1 MPSPS
6 TSPLAPGDRVG
17 PYEIRGF
24 LGQGGMGRVYQG
36 FDPRLERTVA
46 LKVIV
51 VPEHASEAD
60 SQRVAGEFAARL
72 LREARAVASLSHPNV
87 VGIYDVGEDAGR
99 LYLAMEYVVG
109 ATLRTLMTSDR
120 ELPLSERVRWLVGI
134 ARALDAAHHVG
145 LVHRD
150 VKPENVMIRE
160 DGTVKVLDFG
170 IARRTVPTNGGD
182 QRAIDTVTGA
192 GAIAG
197 TPVYMAPE
205 QIRGSEVD
213 ARCDQFGWAV
223 TAYELVTGRRPWPD
237 NGDVLALVA
246 KILTEPPMPL
256 RSGDERSGD
265 ENVPSVLEDTILR
278 ALAKDP
284 GARFPTMN
292 HVADA
297 LEPLAT
303 REAGRATDAH
313 ERVRIVPPTSEDV
326 AAYAATTRVPTNLP
340 IPPADAGND
349 KKRRR
354 RWLFPTV
361 ALLLAGTLGTG
372 LAAGFF
378 AGKGRDTGTVA
389 PARKLAQPRPLSIVP
404 EADKSF
410 KDAMRLWHD
419 GAAAKARAALDR
431 AVQLDPTFAAAQLEL
446 AIQTQEEDPAAAQ
459 AAFQS
464 AFENRAML
472 LPRDA
477 ALLEASEPYVRAKP
491 DLDEWETRM
500 TSMVF
505 QYPRDPELQLLLGR
519 ARERRGDDANA
530 KLAYEAA
537 TKIDA
542 NFVPATVAL
551 VGVQRHLDHAED
563 ALATADRCIQTSPV
577 ASMCVAAR
585 YGALEDLGRCHDAR
599 EDAANWRT
607 LEPTSPKALVAL
619 GFALYADGAPRPSVE
634 EVLAQSWPLLD
645 APDRALAEIRDR
657 LWLAL
662 DAGELDRA
670 LELARTYEEKL
681 PTTADQL
688 AHAFAARTMV
698 RIFLE
703 QDDAEDATKTARSFL
718 DRRDA
723 WPVYPFAI
731 DPSIEFHAM
740 LYRAEQ
746 ITPDELA
753 TLRQRWLERE
763 KARLPTSVRPESKE
777 TWNTWASV
785 WGAFVETRDE
795 AVAALSHVP
804 SAHVPSAALPA
815 GSRRTTELDFVLGR
829 TYALANRPAEALPL
843 LLRVTQSCSALDDV
857 LLVQRARWFAGNA
870 YEASGDTNKARD
882 MYRKIVAAWPGAP
895 GSRTVKSANERLE
908 ALSHP

>member
-6 TSPLAPGDRVG
+6 SSPLAPGDLVG

-24 LGQGGMGRVYQG
+24 LGQGGMGQVYQG

-87 VGIYDVGEDAGR
+87 VGIYDVGEDGGR

-120 ELPLSERVRWLVGI
+120 QVPLPERVRWLVGI

-223 TAYELVTGRRPWPD
+223 TAYELVSGRRPWPD
-237 NGDVLALVA
+237 SGDVLALVA

-256 RSGDERSGD
+256 RTRDED
-265 ENVPSVLEDTILR
+265 VPSAVEDTILR

-284 GARFPTMN
+284 AARFPTMS

-297 LEPLAT
+297 LEPFAT
-303 REAGRATDAH
+303 REAGRTDAH
-313 ERVRIVPPTSEDV
+313 ERVRIVPPPSEDV
-326 AAYAATTRVPTNLP
+326 AAYAATTRVPTSLP
-340 IPPADAGND
+340 IAEPEAGNE
-349 KKRRR
+349 KRRRRR

-378 AGKGRDTGTVA
+378 AGKGRGTVA

-431 AVQLDPTFAAAQLEL
+431 SIQLDPTFAAAQLEL
-446 AIQTQEEDPAAAQ
+446 AIQIQEEDPATAQ

-551 VGVQRHLDHAED
+551 VGVQRQLGNAEE
-563 ALATADRCIQTSPV
+563 ALATADRCIQNSPV

-634 EVLAQSWPLLD
+634 EVLAQSWPLLG
-645 APDRALAEIRDR
+645 ASDRALAEIRDR

-681 PTTADQL
+681 PPTADQL

-703 QDDAEDATKTARSFL
+703 QDDAEDATKTARGYL

-746 ITPDELA
+746 IAPNELA
-753 TLRQRWLERE
+753 TLRERWLERE
-763 KARLPTSVRPESKE
+763 KARLPTSARPESKE
-777 TWNTWASV
+777 AWSTWATV
-785 WGAFVETRDE
+785 WGAFVETHDE

-804 SAHVPSAALPA
+804 SAALPA
-815 GSRRTTELDFVLGR
+815 GPRRTTELDFALGR
-829 TYALANRPAEALPL
+829 TYALANRPAEALPF
-843 LLRVTQSCSALDDV
+843 LLRITQTCSALDDV

-882 MYRKIVAAWPGAP
+882 MYRRIVAAWPGAP